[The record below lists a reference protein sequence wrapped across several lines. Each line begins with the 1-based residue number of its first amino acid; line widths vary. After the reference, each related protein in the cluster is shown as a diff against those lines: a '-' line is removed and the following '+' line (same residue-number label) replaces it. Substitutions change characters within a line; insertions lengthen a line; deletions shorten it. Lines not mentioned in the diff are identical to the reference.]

1 MPPKTSKGRPKQP
14 KCPKCGKAL
23 YKRMDTGQVLPADPY
38 AWCRNKACSNY
49 NRDQDGKS
57 RFPPLKGK
65 RRKKKQTK
73 PSLPKLLPPSRL
85 STAVGT
91 GRAGRAEGAA
101 VAKARARIKAV
112 IDATEEQYGPEAIG
126 LALAIVSQE
135 TGNHAAANSL
145 IREYRLLEKYGIQ
158 PKYDW

>member
-23 YKRMDTGQVLPADPY
+23 YKRMDTGQVLPVDPY
-38 AWCRNKACSNY
+38 AWCRNTACSDY

-65 RRKKKQTK
+65 RRKKRQTK
-73 PSLPKLLPPSRL
+73 PTPPKLLPPSRL
-85 STAVGT
+85 STAVDT
-91 GRAGRAEGAA
+91 GRTEAAA

-135 TGNHAAANSL
+135 TGNHTAANSL
-145 IREYRLLEKYGIQ
+145 IKEYGLLEKYGIQ
-158 PKYDW
+158 PKHDW